1 MSRTGGSDSLS
12 QDRVFDILSNPRRRF
27 VLHYLSRQSDSVPL
41 RELADEVARW
51 ETGDETLSPQQ
62 RKRVYVSLYQTHIP
76 RLADAGMIE
85 FDADSGLV
93 NIAEQAREIDKY
105 VKNQSNARR
114 WPIYYIVVGLLGVS
128 VYLVR
133 LTGVLP
139 FVTDFI
145 AIILVT
151 GLLFG
156 VAAFHIYDS
165 WRRTGF
171 EMDSSQLTK
180 RQNR

>member
-1 MSRTGGSDSLS
+1 MARTDGTDTLS

-27 VLHYLSRQSDSVPL
+27 VLHYLSRNSDSVPL

-51 ETGDETLSPQQ
+51 ETGDENLNPQQ

-85 FDADSGLV
+85 FDSDSGLV
-93 NIAEQAREIDKY
+93 NLADRAHEIDNY
-105 VKNQSNARR
+105 VKTQSNDRR
-114 WPIYYIVVGLLGVS
+114 WPIYYIVVGLLGIS

-133 LTGVLP
+133 FTGVLP
-139 FVTDFI
+139 FVSDFV
-145 AIILVT
+145 ATVLVI

-156 VAAFHIYDS
+156 VSAFHIYHS

-171 EMDSSQLTK
+171 EMDPSQLT
-180 RQNR
+180 RRENR

>member
-27 VLHYLSRQSDSVPL
+27 VLHYLSRQSGSVPL

-85 FDADSGLV
+85 FDSDSGLV
-93 NIAEQAREIDKY
+93 NLADQAREIDNY
-105 VKNQSNARR
+105 VKNQSNDRR
-114 WPIYYIVVGLLGVS
+114 WPIYYIAVGLIGIS
-128 VYLVR
+128 VYFVR
-133 LTGVLP
+133 FTGVLP

-145 AIILVT
+145 ATVFVI

-156 VAAFHIYDS
+156 VSALHIYHS

-171 EMDSSQLTK
+171 EMDPSQLRK
-180 RQNR
+180 RENR

>member
-1 MSRTGGSDSLS
+1 MARTAGSDSLS

-27 VLHYLSRQSDSVPL
+27 VLHYLSSQSDSIPL

-85 FDADSGLV
+85 FDSESGLV
-93 NIAEQAREIDKY
+93 ELRDRAMEIDKY
-105 VKNQSNARR
+105 VKNQSDDRR
-114 WPIYYIVVGLLGVS
+114 WPIYYIVVGLLGIAI
-128 VYLVR
+128 YLVS
-133 LTGVLP
+133 LTGVRP
-139 FVTDFI
+139 IVTEFVAT
-145 AIILVT
+145 ILVI

-156 VAAFHIYDS
+156 VATFHLYHS
-165 WRRTGF
+165 WRRAGF
-171 EMDSSQLTK
+171 EIDMSQLTK
-180 RQNR
+180 RENK

>member
-27 VLHYLSRQSDSVPL
+27 VLHYLSRQSDAIPL

-62 RKRVYVSLYQTHIP
+62 RKRVYVSLYQTHVP

-85 FDADSGLV
+85 FDSESGLV
-93 NIAEQAREIDKY
+93 NLADRAQEIDRY
-105 VKNQSNARR
+105 VKSQSNERR
-114 WPIYYIVVGLLGVS
+114 WPIYYIAVGVIGAS
-128 VYLVR
+128 IYLVR

-145 AIILVT
+145 ATILVI

-165 WRRTGF
+165 WRRSGF
-171 EMDSSQLTK
+171 EMDSSQLNNGE
-180 RQNR
+180 NR